1 MTAETVRILIASG
14 FFMMLLFLRLEA
26 DRFGVAEYDEPAPG
40 RGGFWTRLSWYSIGL
55 LLIAA
60 LYLVHP
66 QPHDVLL
73 LLIGRRPDVIVYG
86 TVLAILGL
94 AQAAAFAWFRYGYPR
109 LPPARAYPDAALN
122 AIATAVIDEATFRGS
137 LLGTLVA
144 IGLPDGWSIVIATL
158 AYVLVTRS
166 AAPGRPAFML
176 LQSFGI
182 GLACGWA
189 TLATG
194 GIGAAIIGH
203 AVASFA
209 LFVCT
214 GHAGQA
220 AFAGIEPEELALRS
234 RPPEGWQDAR
244 RPHVPGAGAEAVDAA
259 GQIEASGL
267 VERSERRAAARRSS
281 GILARIRTTVGALT
295 PRSRRRDR

>member
-1 MTAETVRILIASG
+1 MTAATVRILIASG
-14 FFMMLLFLRLEA
+14 FFIMLIVLRLEA
-26 DRFGVAEYDEPAPG
+26 DRFGAAEYDEPAPG
-40 RGGFWTRLSWYSIGL
+40 RGGFGTRLSWYLLGL
-55 LLIAA
+55 SLIAA
-60 LYLVHP
+60 LYFIHP

-73 LLIGRRPDVIVYG
+73 LLIGRRSDVVVYG
-86 TVLAILGL
+86 TILAILGL

-122 AIATAVIDEATFRGS
+122 AIATAVIDEATFRGA

-144 IGLPDGWSIVIATL
+144 IGLPDAGSIVIATL
-158 AYVLVTRS
+158 AYVLATRS
-166 AAPGRPAFML
+166 AAPGRPPFML

-182 GLACGWA
+182 GLVCGWA

-220 AFAGIEPEELALRS
+220 AFAGIEPEELAQRAM
-234 RPPEGWQDAR
+234 PPEGWQDPRGPRVDGVEA
-244 RPHVPGAGAEAVDAA
+244 AAVDAEW
-259 GQIEASGL
+259 QIETSGF
-267 VERSERRAAARRSS
+267 VERSERQAAARRSG
-281 GILARIRTTVGALT
+281 GILARLSAAVGIPAS
-295 PRSRRRDR
+295 RNRRRDR